1 MRGKREERNEE
12 KEGGGDDG
20 NNNKNKQ
27 HNNQTVHCGRGR
39 RMTVAARMTDDN
51 VEGRRVEAPVSTLPA
66 TAAAYTSASV
76 IIHPF

>member
-1 MRGKREERNEE
+1 
-12 KEGGGDDG
+12 
-20 NNNKNKQ
+20 
-27 HNNQTVHCGRGR
+27 
-39 RMTVAARMTDDN
+39 MTVAARMTDDN